1 MFISFPTRDYFE
13 FDFFVPT
20 MRLSADEV
28 QRHAVFR
35 GRAGHP
41 RNARAGGAGKVE
53 EHKFE
58 HSLVEESVYPMGQNT
73 VVGQQM
79 RFFQIEKYT
88 SGW

>member
-1 MFISFPTRDYFE
+1 
-13 FDFFVPT
+13 